1 MSRDRFE
8 APRPEKKK
16 KSLGE
21 GAGDARQAR
30 ISFKNYLRE
39 LEEQNEYDEDDLF
52 EETQLPDDEDA
63 IEEMYQAFL
72 EENDDI
78 AEQAREKAKRV
89 GDKNFMQ
96 SLQDSDEEEGDPVGE
111 AVDFFMDELEIWLQN
126 KGHSVSDVRDWIE
139 GPAGDT
145 LFDKFY
151 NGLT

>member
-21 GAGDARQAR
+21 GAGDARHAR

-39 LEEQNEYDEDDLF
+39 LEEQNEYEEDDLY
-52 EETQLPDDEDA
+52 EEDAQLPDDEDG
-63 IEEMYQAFL
+63 IESLYQAFL
-72 EENDDI
+72 EENEDLV
-78 AEQAREKAKRV
+78 EQAREKEV
-89 GDKNFMQ
+89 D
-96 SLQDSDEEEGDPVGE
+96 E
-111 AVDFFMDELEIWLQN
+111 AVDFLLDEMEIWLQG
-126 KGHSVSDVRDWIE
+126 KGHSVSDARDWIE